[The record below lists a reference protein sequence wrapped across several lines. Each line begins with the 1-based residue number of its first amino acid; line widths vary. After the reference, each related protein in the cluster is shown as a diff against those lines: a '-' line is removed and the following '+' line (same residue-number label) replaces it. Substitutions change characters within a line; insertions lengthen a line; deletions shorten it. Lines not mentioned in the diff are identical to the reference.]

1 MSRAEQEREALYE
14 ASRRVYARQRHQQL
28 AQEWIA
34 HHENLSITFDGLR
47 AHHEREQERYR
58 RMLLTTT
65 EGESN
70 V

>member
-1 MSRAEQEREALYE
+1 MRAEQEREALYE
-14 ASRRVYARQRHQQL
+14 ASRAVYEEQRRQQL
-28 AQEWIA
+28 VADWAA
-34 HHENLSITFDGLR
+34 HHARLQLTFDSLA